1 MQIYLCLEIDKF
13 NYVCVCVYVIENMI
27 DVSNIYV
34 KYANIN
40 INR

>member
-13 NYVCVCVYVIENMI
+13 NYVSVCVYVIENMI
-27 DVSNIYV
+27 DMSSIYV